1 MAVQTR
7 SKNAALLLTLL
18 LSVGISACSR
28 TETTESLLADAKQYQ
43 QKGDTKAALIQ
54 LKNAVAKAPEDG
66 EARLLLATLYSDLGD
81 VVSAEKETR
90 KAMSLGIAPERT
102 MPLLGKSLVS
112 LAQFQKVLDEIPAA
126 AASKSAQLSTL
137 RGNAYLAL
145 KDPVQAKAAY
155 DQALALQGDAGGA
168 LIGLTMLSLA
178 KDDVAAAERYSADSL
193 VKDPKNPEVWMVNA
207 MLLRRAGKTH
217 EALANYEQATK
228 LKPMHRSAYI
238 EKAYIEIGEEKFD
251 AAAADLKM
259 ARKIAPS
266 NMMVTY
272 VQAVL
277 DFRQGKDQVALD
289 AITKLLGQAPDHLP
303 SVLLAGQLEMKTGAT
318 KQAEQHLKK
327 YVEAFPQDVAARKL
341 LAQAMLKGAQ
351 PADAVALLA
360 PMMKEAT
367 LDPQL
372 LALTG
377 QSYMQT
383 KDYGKAAE
391 YFEKASALAPKSADM
406 ATSLALSKLGQGNN
420 AGAVSDLER
429 ATALDPASM
438 RAGITL
444 VQTEMNLKHY
454 DKALAAAQALEKNH
468 PQDPQAY
475 NLKGAVYLAKGD
487 IASARASFDKAVAL
501 QPAYFPAVANLARLD
516 MQDHKNDAAKKRFET
531 LLEKDK
537 KNVAAMLA
545 LADIAVAEGHPD
557 QAGPWLEKAVAE
569 QPDAIEPSLKLAE
582 YYVRA
587 KQQQKAL
594 TLVGKLQ
601 TANPTNPQVIDAMGQ
616 VQLVG
621 KDYAAALETY
631 SKLATITPKE
641 PIVHMRLASVH
652 MLMKNDTAVT
662 QDLKRALAANPRYL
676 PARVAMAEMA
686 AHKGNGDEA
695 LQIVRDVQKL
705 EPKAAT
711 GFMMEGELQ
720 MALKKPA
727 LALAPFEKAFSL
739 AKSPQLL
746 VKIAELLK
754 AAGKDPQPRL
764 QQWLADNPADI
775 VVGAYLADTYLA
787 KKQYKPAAER
797 LEAVLKVAPANAVA
811 LNNLAWAYQQMGDP
825 RALPTAEKALAAAP
839 ESPAVIDTL
848 GWMLVEQGNTAR
860 GLPILQKAVT
870 LAPTVPEFRYHL
882 AFALNKSGDKKNARL
897 ELDKLLSDNK
907 SFPQIDEARALLK
920 LL

>member
-7 SKNAALLLTLL
+7 SNNAALLLTLL

-28 TETTESLLADAKQYQ
+28 TETSASLLADAKQYQ

-66 EARLLLATLYSDLGD
+66 EARLLLATLYSDVGD
-81 VVSAEKETR
+81 AVSAEKETR

-102 MPLLGKSLVS
+102 MPLLAKSLVAT
-112 LAQFQKVLDEIPAA
+112 AQFQKVLDEIPAA
-126 AASKSAQLSTL
+126 AASKSAPLSTM

-145 KDPVQAKAAY
+145 KDPVQARAAY
-155 DQALALQGDAGGA
+155 EQALALQGDAGGA
-168 LIGLTMLSLA
+168 LIGLAMLSLA
-178 KDDVAAAERYSADSL
+178 KDDTAAAERYSADSL

-207 MLLRRAGKTH
+207 MLLRRAGKPH
-217 EALANYEQATK
+217 EALAAYEQATR
-228 LKPMHRSAYI
+228 LKPSHRSAYI
-238 EKAYIEIGEEKFD
+238 EKAYIEITEDKFD
-251 AAAADLKM
+251 AAAADLKT
-259 ARKIAPS
+259 ARKITPS
-266 NMMVTY
+266 NMMITY
-272 VQAVL
+272 VQALL

-318 KQAEQHLKK
+318 QQAAQHLKK

-360 PMMKEAT
+360 PLMKEST

-372 LALTG
+372 LALAG

-383 KDYGKAAE
+383 REFGKASE
-391 YFEKASALAPKSADM
+391 YFEKASALAPKSAEL
-406 ATSLALSKLGQGNN
+406 ATSLALSKLGQGNES
-420 AGAVSDLER
+420 AAVSELER
-429 ATALDPASM
+429 ATALDPASS

-444 VQTEMNLKHY
+444 VRTEMSLKHY
-454 DKALAAAQALEKNH
+454 DKALAAAQALEKQR
-468 PQDPQAY
+468 PQDPQVH
-475 NLKGAVYLAKGD
+475 NLKGAAYLAKGD
-487 IASARASFDKAVAL
+487 VANARASFDKALAV

-516 MQDHKNDAAKKRFET
+516 MQDHKSDAAKKRFET

-537 KNVAAMLA
+537 KNVQAMLA
-545 LADIAVAEGHPD
+545 LAEIAAGEGHLD

-569 QPDAIEPSLKLAE
+569 QPDAIDPSLRLAE
-582 YYVRA
+582 YYART

-616 VQLVG
+616 LQLVG
-621 KDYAAALETY
+621 KDPAAALETY
-631 SKLATITPKE
+631 SKLATITPKS
-641 PIVHMRLASVH
+641 PAAHMRLASAH
-652 MLMKNDTAVT
+652 MLMKNEPAAA
-662 QDLKRALAANPRYL
+662 QDLKRALAADPHYL
-676 PARVAMAEMA
+676 PARAALAEMA
-686 AHKGNGDEA
+686 VRKGNPDEA
-695 LQIVRDVQKL
+695 LQLVRDAQKL
-705 EPKAAT
+705 DPKLST
-711 GFMMEGELQ
+711 GYMMEGELQ

-727 LALAPFEKAFSL
+727 LALPAFEKAFSL

-746 VKIAELLK
+746 VKIAELSK

-764 QQWLADNPADI
+764 QQWQAENPNDI
-775 VVGAYLADTYLA
+775 VVGSYLAETYLA

-797 LEAVLKVAPANAVA
+797 LEAVLKTAPANPVA
-811 LNNLAWAYQQMGDP
+811 LNNLAWAYQQLGDP
-825 RALPTAEKALAAAP
+825 RALATAEKAQAAAP
-839 ESPAVIDTL
+839 EAPAVLDTL

-870 LAPTVPEFRYHL
+870 LAPAVPEFRYHL

-907 SFPQIDEARALLK
+907 SFPQIDEAKALLK